1 MDILDII
8 LIGVALAMDACAL
21 TISNCTVYKC
31 DLNGKKEWS
40 MPIAFAIFQGIMP
53 LIGFLIGSIF
63 AEFIGKIAGFL
74 TAGIF
79 FFLSGK
85 IIVDNLKGD
94 HDALCPVDT
103 SKINKFTFTIL
114 LVQGLATSI
123 DALAVGITFI
133 SLPFSVFIAVGVISL
148 VTALLV
154 SLALIFGKTLGKL
167 FGSYAE
173 WIGAGILLVLAIKS
187 LVSAIIAIL

>member
-187 LVSAIIAIL
+187 LVSAIIAIV

>member
-31 DLNGKKEWS
+31 DLDGKKEWA

-63 AEFIGKIAGFL
+63 AGFIGKIAGFL

-94 HDALCPVDT
+94 HDAVCPVDK
-103 SKINKFTFTIL
+103 SQVNKLTFTIL
-114 LVQGLATSI
+114 LVQGFATSI

-133 SLPFSVFIAVGVISL
+133 SLPFSVFIAVAIISL
-148 VTALLV
+148 VTAILV

-173 WIGAGILLVLAIKS
+173 WIGAGILLILAIKS
-187 LVSAIIAIL
+187 LVTAIIEIL

>member
-31 DLNGKKEWS
+31 DLNGKKDWS

-94 HDALCPVDT
+94 HDTLCPVDK
-103 SKINKFTFTIL
+103 SQVNKFTFTIL
-114 LVQGLATSI
+114 LVQGFATSI

-187 LVSAIIAIL
+187 LVSAVIAIV

>member
-63 AEFIGKIAGFL
+63 AEVIGKIAGFL

-85 IIVDNLKGD
+85 IIIDNLKGD

-187 LVSAIIAIL
+187 LVSAIIAIV